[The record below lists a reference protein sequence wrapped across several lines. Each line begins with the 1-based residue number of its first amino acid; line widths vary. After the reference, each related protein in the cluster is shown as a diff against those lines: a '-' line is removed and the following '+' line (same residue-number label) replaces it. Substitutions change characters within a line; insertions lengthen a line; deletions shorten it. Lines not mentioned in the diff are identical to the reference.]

1 MTIRNLMA
9 TLLAGGLLCAAS
21 AGAQASDYKVGIVA
35 AFSGAYAQW
44 GQSYKREIDLYM
56 LQHNGRDGNPKINLI
71 LRDAPGTDVARTK
84 QIVQEF
90 ITRDDVSVAGGGE
103 FTPEAFAVA
112 DLVTEAK
119 VPWVVFNGATS
130 SIVDKSPYIVRIG
143 NTNWQPTV
151 PIAQYAA
158 KHGCTHATLI
168 ITDYAP
174 GADSIEAFKYGFMG
188 AGGKQVDV
196 IKVPIGTTDFS
207 AYMQKAKDYKPQCL
221 YPFLPGGPMV
231 LGYVHA
237 YVDSGLSKT
246 VPNYGTAETS
256 ENYLPAIGDA
266 ALGLVTAWYY
276 SPYLDNPMNKSFIA
290 GLKKADPQVL
300 DKYITTF
307 GYDGMEIIFHMLKA
321 TKGER
326 DGDKAIAAIKGYSW
340 VGPSGPMS
348 IDPKTRDNVRNIF
361 IRKVV
366 KENGLMYNKA
376 FETIPAVHDQW
387 HDLHAPKS

>member
-1 MTIRNLMA
+1 MNSRRLRA
-9 TLLAGGLLCAAS
+9 LLLAAGLVCAAS
-21 AGAQASDYKVGIVA
+21 AAQASDYKVGIVA

-56 LQHNGRDGNPKINLI
+56 LENNGRHGNPKVNLI

-90 ITRDDVSVAGGGE
+90 ITRDDVSVGGGVE
-103 FTPEAFAVA
+103 FSPEAFAIA
-112 DLVTEAK
+112 DLITEAK
-119 VPWVVFNGATS
+119 LPFVIFNAATAI
-130 SIVDKSPYIVRIG
+130 IVDKSPYFVRIG

-158 KHGCTHATLI
+158 KHGCRHATLV

-207 AYMQKAKDYKPQCL
+207 AYMQKAKDYKPDCI

-256 ENYLPAIGDA
+256 PNYLPAIGDA
-266 ALGLVTAWYY
+266 ALGLITAWYY
-276 SPYLDNPMNKSFIA
+276 DPYLDNPVNKRFIA
-290 GLKKADPQVL
+290 GLMAADPQVL
-300 DKYITTF
+300 TKYITTY

-321 TKGER
+321 THGER
-326 DGDKAIAAIKGYSW
+326 DGDKAIASIKGYSW
-340 VGPSGPMS
+340 QGPGGPMS
-348 IDPKTRDNVRNIF
+348 IDPATRNAVRNIY

-366 KENGLMYNKA
+366 KENGMLINKTI
-376 FETIPAVHDQW
+376 ETIPGVKDQW
-387 HDLHAPKS
+387 HELHHAS

>member
-1 MTIRNLMA
+1 MKSVSLIA
-9 TLLAGGLLCAAS
+9 LASLSAALALSPPAHAQKYRVGL
-21 AGAQASDYKVGIVA
+21 VA

-56 LQHNGRDGNPKINLI
+56 QEHNGRDGNPKIDLI
-71 LRDAPGTDVARTK
+71 LRDATGTDVARTK

-90 ITRDDVSVAGGGE
+90 ITRDNVAVAGGGE
-103 FTPEAFAVA
+103 FSTEAFAVA
-112 DLVTEAK
+112 DLINEAK
-119 VPWVVFNGATS
+119 VPYIVFNGATS
-130 SIVDKSPYIVRIG
+130 VIVDKSPYFVRIG

-151 PIAQYAA
+151 PIAEYAA
-158 KHGCTHATLI
+158 KHGCMHATLI

-174 GADSIEAFKYGFMG
+174 GADSIEAFKYGFMK

-207 AYMQKAKDYKPQCL
+207 AYMQKAKDYKPECL

-246 VPNYGTAETS
+246 IPNYGTAETS
-256 ENYLPAIGDA
+256 PNYLPVIGDA
-266 ALGLVTAWYY
+266 AIGIVTAWYY
-276 SPYLDNPMNKSFIA
+276 DPYLDNPMNKKFIA
-290 GLKKADPQVL
+290 GLKAADPQVL
-300 DKYITTF
+300 TKYITTF

-321 TKGER
+321 TNGER

-340 VGPSGPMS
+340 QSPTGPIS
-348 IDPKTRDNVRNIF
+348 IDAKIRDSVRNIY

-366 KENGLMYNKA
+366 KENGMLINKT
-376 FETIPAVHDQW
+376 FETIPAVKDQW
-387 HDLHAPKS
+387 HELHPNG

>member
-1 MTIRNLMA
+1 MNSLGKIALMA
-9 TLLAGGLLCAAS
+9 GAALVALGS
-21 AGAQASDYKVGIVA
+21 AAHASDYKVGLVA

-56 LQHNGRDGNPKINLI
+56 FQHNGKDGNPKINLI

-112 DLVTEAK
+112 DLINESK
-119 VPWVVFNGATS
+119 VPYVIFNGATS
-130 SIVDKSPYIVRIG
+130 VIVDKSPYFVRIG

-158 KHGCTHATLI
+158 RHGCTHATLM

-188 AGGKQVDV
+188 AGGKTVDV

-207 AYMQKAKDYKPQCL
+207 AYMQKAKDYNPQCI

-231 LGYVHA
+231 LGYIHA
-237 YVDSGLSKT
+237 YVDNGFEKAGI
-246 VPNYGTAETS
+246 PNYGTAETS

-276 SPYLDNPMNKSFIA
+276 SPYLDNPVNKQFIA
-290 GLKKADPQVL
+290 GLKAADPDVL
-300 DKYITTF
+300 SKYITTY

-321 TKGER
+321 TNGER

-340 VGPSGPMS
+340 DGPGGPMS
-348 IDPKTRDNVRNIF
+348 IDPKTRDNVRNIY

-366 KENGLMYNKA
+366 KEDGVMYNKVM
-376 FETIPAVHDQW
+376 ETIPNVHDQW
-387 HDLHAPKS
+387 HDLHPAS

>member
-1 MTIRNLMA
+1 MTLKHSLLA
-9 TLLAGGLLCAAS
+9 LLAGGLICAGPA
-21 AGAQASDYKVGIVA
+21 ARASDYKVGIVA

-56 LQHNGRDGNPKINLI
+56 QEHNGRDGNPKVNLI

-84 QIVQEF
+84 QIFQEF

-103 FTPEAFAVA
+103 FTPEGFAVA
-112 DLVTEAK
+112 DLATEAK

-130 SIVDKSPYIVRIG
+130 VIVDKSPYIVRIG

-151 PIAQYAA
+151 PIAEYAA
-158 KHGCTHATLI
+158 KHNCARATLI

-174 GADSIEAFKYGFMG
+174 GADSIEAFKYGFMK
-188 AGGKQVDV
+188 AGGKQVEV

-207 AYMQKAKDYKPQCL
+207 AYMQKAKDSKPDCL

-256 ENYLPAIGDA
+256 PNYLPTIGDA
-266 ALGLVTAWYY
+266 AIGIVTAWYY
-276 SPYLDNPMNKSFIA
+276 DPYLDNPMNKKFIA
-290 GLKKADPQVL
+290 GLKAADPQVL

-321 TKGER
+321 TNGAR

-340 VGPSGPMS
+340 QSPTGPIS
-348 IDPKTRDNVRNIF
+348 IDPVTRDSVRNIY
-361 IRKVV
+361 IRRVV
-366 KENGLMYNKA
+366 KENGMLINKT
-376 FETIPAVHDQW
+376 FETIPAVKDQW
-387 HDLHAPKS
+387 HELHAKKN

>member
-1 MTIRNLMA
+1 MKLRILSALSM
-9 TLLAGGLLCAAS
+9 
-21 AGAQASDYKVGIVA
+21 AGALACAVPAAHASDYKVGLVA

-56 LQHNGRDGNPKINLI
+56 QENNGRHGNPKVNLI

-90 ITRDDVSVAGGGE
+90 ITREDVSVAGGGE

-112 DLVTEAK
+112 DLINETK
-119 VPWVVFNGATS
+119 VPYVVFNGATS
-130 SIVDKSPYIVRIG
+130 VIVDKSPYFVRIG

-151 PIAQYAA
+151 PIAKYAA
-158 KHGCTHATLI
+158 QHGCKHATLV

-174 GADSIEAFKYGFMG
+174 GADSIQAFKYGFMG
-188 AGGKQVDV
+188 AGGKTADV

-207 AYMQKAKDYKPQCL
+207 AYMQKAKDYKPECL

-231 LGYVHA
+231 LGYVHG
-237 YVDSGLSKT
+237 YVDSGLQKAGI
-246 VPNYGTAETS
+246 PNYGTAETS

-266 ALGLVTAWYY
+266 AIGIVTAWYY
-276 SPYLDNPMNKSFIA
+276 SPYLDNPVNQRFIA
-290 GLKKADPQVL
+290 GLKAADPQVL
-300 DKYITTF
+300 TKYITTF

-321 TKGER
+321 TNGKR

-340 VGPSGPMS
+340 QGPSGPMS
-348 IDPKTRDNVRNIF
+348 IDPKTRDNVRNIY

-387 HDLHAPKS
+387 HELHHAS

>member
-1 MTIRNLMA
+1 MVVLRNIA
-9 TLLAGGLLCAAS
+9 LLAAAS
-21 AGAQASDYKVGIVA
+21 AIGLVPAARASDYKVGLVA

-56 LQHNGRDGNPKINLI
+56 FQHNGKDGNPKVNLI

-90 ITRDDVSVAGGGE
+90 IVRDDVSVAGGGE

-112 DLVTEAK
+112 DLINESK
-119 VPWVVFNGATS
+119 VPYVVFNGATS
-130 SIVDKSPYIVRIG
+130 VIVDKSPYFVRIG

-158 KHGCTHATLI
+158 KHGCQHATLV

-207 AYMQKAKDYKPQCL
+207 AYLQKAKDYKPDCL

-237 YVDSGLSKT
+237 YVDSGLSKS

-256 ENYLPAIGDA
+256 PNYLPAIGDA
-266 ALGLVTAWYY
+266 ALGIITAWYY
-276 SPYLDNPMNKSFIA
+276 DPYLDNPVNKQFIA
-290 GLKKADPQVL
+290 GLKAADPDVL
-300 DKYITTF
+300 TKYITTF

-321 TKGER
+321 TNGER
-326 DGDKAIAAIKGYSW
+326 DGDKAIASIKGYSW
-340 VGPSGPMS
+340 EGPGGPMS
-348 IDPKTRDNVRNIF
+348 IDPKTRDAVRNIY

-366 KENGLMYNKA
+366 KENGMLYNKTI
-376 FETIPAVHDQW
+376 ETIPAVHDQW
-387 HDLHAPKS
+387 HELHPAS

>member
-1 MTIRNLMA
+1 MHGRGLFAFAVAGALVA
-9 TLLAGGLLCAAS
+9 TAPL
-21 AGAQASDYKVGIVA
+21 AQASDYKVGIVA

-56 LQHNGRDGNPKINLI
+56 QEHNGKDGNPKVNLI
-71 LRDAPGTDVARTK
+71 MRDAPGTDPARTK
-84 QIVQEF
+84 QIFQEF

-112 DLVTEAK
+112 SLATEAK

-151 PIAQYAA
+151 PIAEYAA
-158 KHGCTHATLI
+158 KHGCTHATLV

-174 GADSIEAFKYGFMG
+174 GADSIAAFKYGFMK
-188 AGGKQVDV
+188 AGGEKVDV
-196 IKVPIGTTDFS
+196 ILVPIGTIDFS
-207 AYMQKAKDYKPQCL
+207 ATMQKVKDYKPQCL

-231 LGYVHA
+231 LGYIHA

-256 ENYLPAIGDA
+256 PNYLPSIGDD
-266 ALGLVTAWYY
+266 ALGIITAWYY
-276 SPYLDNPMNKSFIA
+276 SPYLDNPTNKRFIA
-290 GLKKADPQVL
+290 GLKAADPDVL
-300 DKYITTF
+300 SKYITTF
-307 GYDGMEIIFHMLKA
+307 GYDGMEMIFHMLKA
-321 TKGER
+321 THGER
-326 DGDKAIAAIKGYSW
+326 DGDKAMAAIKGYSW
-340 VGPSGPMS
+340 TGPSGPMS
-348 IDPKTRDNVRNIF
+348 IDPKTRDNVRTIY

-376 FETIPAVHDQW
+376 FETIPHVHDQW
-387 HDLHAPKS
+387 HELHGKS

>member
-1 MTIRNLMA
+1 MLV
-9 TLLAGGLLCAAS
+9 AGGLVCGAS
-21 AGAQASDYKVGIVA
+21 VAQASDYKVGIVA

-44 GQSYKREIDLYM
+44 GQSFKREIDLYM
-56 LQHNGRDGNPKINLI
+56 FQHNGKDGNPKVNVIM
-71 LRDAPGTDVARTK
+71 RDAPGTDVARTK

-90 ITRDDVSVAGGGE
+90 ITREDVSVAGGGE

-112 DLVTEAK
+112 DLINETK

-130 SIVDKSPYIVRIG
+130 SIVDKSPYFVRIG
-143 NTNWQPTV
+143 NTNWQPTT
-151 PIAQYAA
+151 PIAKYAA
-158 KHGCTHATLI
+158 QHGCKHATLI

-231 LGYVHA
+231 LGYVHG
-237 YVDSGLSKT
+237 YVDSGLAKAGI
-246 VPNYGTAETS
+246 PNYGTAETS
-256 ENYLPAIGDA
+256 ENYLPDIGDD
-266 ALGLVTAWYY
+266 ALGIITAWYY

-348 IDPKTRDNVRNIF
+348 IDPKTRDNVRNIY

-387 HDLHAPKS
+387 HDLHPAK